1 MRRPICTIPDW
12 MQGRI
17 SAIAAGLAL
26 AIGGGVAGAALGG
39 GGATSSQPSDPVAE
53 LAAQQSAAESEKV
66 AFAKLQHALRT
77 AQRARRIARRAR
89 NKANESLAT
98 ATALLEDVDKA
109 LADSANALVAAQDAE
124 SDANEAVEQLD
135 STRMVSETAPGTATA
150 TSGTTDYQAAPDGP
164 SVTVTVPPSG
174 LIEVWATVTV
184 ESDEGAVA
192 LFRDGNVVPIPGQ
205 DGICDLDNA
214 LLMSQVG
221 GGPLTVST
229 PPTVPGFGGICG
241 IVGEAP
247 APVLFNQPPGE
258 HTYELRYADC
268 GCSPGDDAVFTN
280 RTLRIGP
287 RL

>member
-1 MRRPICTIPDW
+1 MRRPICTILGW

-17 SAIAAGLAL
+17 SVLAVGLAL
-26 AIGGGVAGAALGG
+26 ALGGGVAGAALI
-39 GGATSSQPSDPVAE
+39 SSGIGEEPSVPTAE
-53 LAAQQSAAESEKV
+53 LAAERSAAESQKV
-66 AFAKLQHALRT
+66 AYAKLQHALKT
-77 AQRARRIARRAR
+77 AQKARRIARRAR

-98 ATALLEDVDKA
+98 TTALLDDVDKA
-109 LADSANALVAAQDAE
+109 LADSADALLAAEEAEGDA
-124 SDANEAVEQLD
+124 STALARID
-135 STRMVSETAPGTATA
+135 STQVVSDTAPGTATA
-150 TSGTTDYQAAPDGP
+150 PSANTDYHPAPDGP
-164 SVTVTVPPSG
+164 RVTVTVPPSG

-214 LLMSQVG
+214 LLMAQVG
-221 GGPLTVST
+221 GGPLTIST
-229 PPTVPGFGGICG
+229 PPGVPGFGGICG
-241 IVGEAP
+241 TVGDAP

-268 GCSPGDDAVFTN
+268 GCSPGDDAIFSN
-280 RTLRIGP
+280 RTLRVGP

>member
-1 MRRPICTIPDW
+1 

-17 SAIAAGLAL
+17 ALVLAGVAL
-26 AIGGGVAGAALGG
+26 AIGGGVAGATL
-39 GGATSSQPSDPVAE
+39 VAGPAPQQAPT
-53 LAAQQSAAESEKV
+53 AAVSLAAESQ
-66 AFAKLQHALRT
+66 KLATASAQHALRA

-89 NKANESLAT
+89 AKANQGLAT
-98 ATALLEDVDKA
+98 ANALLAEVDKA
-109 LADSANALVAAQDAE
+109 LADSAASLAAAQQAQADAANALQAANSAT
-124 SDANEAVEQLD
+124 SRID
-135 STRMVSETAPGTATA
+135 STRVVSATAAGNATATA
-150 TSGTTDYQAAPDGP
+150 GTTDYQEAPDGP
-164 SVTVTVPPSG
+164 RVTVTVPPSG

-192 LFRDGNVVPIPGQ
+192 LYRDGNVVPIPGQ

-241 IVGEAP
+241 IVGDAP

-258 HTYELRYADC
+258 QTYELRYADC
-268 GCSPGDDAVFTN
+268 GCSPGDDAVFSN
-280 RTLRIGP
+280 RTLRVAP

>member
-1 MRRPICTIPDW
+1 

-17 SAIAAGLAL
+17 SIVLAGIALAL
-26 AIGGGVAGAALGG
+26 GGGVAGATL
-39 GGATSSQPSDPVAE
+39 VAGPAPE
-53 LAAQQSAAESEKV
+53 EAPTAAASLAADSQKLARASA
-66 AFAKLQHALRT
+66 QHALHA

-89 NKANESLAT
+89 AKANESLAT
-98 ATALLEDVDKA
+98 AVSLLDDVDKA
-109 LADSANALVAAQDAE
+109 LADSATALAAAQQAEADAATALQK
-124 SDANEAVEQLD
+124 ANSADSRVD
-135 STRMVSETAPGTATA
+135 STRVVSNTAAGTATA

-164 SVTVTVPPSG
+164 RVTVTVPQSG

-214 LLMSQVG
+214 LLMTQVG
-221 GGPLTVST
+221 GGPLTIST
-229 PPTVPGFGGICG
+229 PPSVPGFGGICG
-241 IVGEAP
+241 TVGDAP

-280 RTLRIGP
+280 RTLRVGP